1 MPDVDVLNLPAR
13 EPRGYQGDVAE
24 MLDFIGSRVRDQWR
38 IVVATDGPGPAQR
51 LAELFH
57 DADIP
62 AARVDSLDD
71 RAAGR
76 ASSR

>member
-1 MPDVDVLNLPAR
+1 M
-13 EPRGYQGDVAE
+13 
-24 MLDFIGSRVRDQWR
+24 MDFIGSHVRDQWR
-38 IVVATDGPGPAQR
+38 IVVATEGPGPAQR

-62 AARVDSLDD
+62 CARVDTLDAG
-71 RAAGR
+71 AAGR